1 MIGFE
6 EKGEAHGR
14 GVLVGPRPFRWQ
26 SACSPLV
33 VTSGSK
39 KGCRSWMRRGR
50 GGLGHRTVTGFDM
63 DTALGTITEPKGS

>member
-1 MIGFE
+1 VIGFE
-6 EKGEAHGR
+6 EKGEAHGH

-26 SACSPLV
+26 SACSRLV

-39 KGCRSWMRRGR
+39 KGCRSWMRRG
-50 GGLGHRTVTGFDM
+50 GLGHRTGTVTGL